1 MTTRVLVQ
9 ACPKYLILGL
19 CVYTS
24 LVGHEDFLK
33 ASQRGP
39 FLLIRKKREGEK
51 KDGVQVGGEKHK
63 LVQET
68 SSS

>member
-24 LVGHEDFLK
+24 LVGHENFLK

-39 FLLIRKKREGEK
+39 SLLIRKREEEKKEGEE
-51 KDGVQVGGEKHK
+51 VCVGEHI
-63 LVQET
+63 LVQ
-68 SSS
+68 